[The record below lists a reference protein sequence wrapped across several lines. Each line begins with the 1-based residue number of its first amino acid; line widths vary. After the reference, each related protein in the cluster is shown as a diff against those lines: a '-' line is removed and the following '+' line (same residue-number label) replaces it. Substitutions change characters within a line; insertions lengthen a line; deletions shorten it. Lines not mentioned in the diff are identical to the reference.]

1 MLHDPAR
8 HEVLDAP
15 PWDAARAQS
24 AIARIVRE
32 TEARWASDGYWPAH
46 PRDVEPGEA
55 ADAPRLSLYDGAA
68 GVIWALHH
76 LADIGAAT
84 LARRYDDRLDDVLV
98 RNHAALAAAMPD
110 DESASLLLGDTGPL
124 MMMQGT
130 RPSAERADRLAAL
143 IERNLDHPAR
153 ELLWG
158 APGTML
164 AALFL
169 HQRFGAGDA
178 RWADLFR
185 RSAARLW
192 SQLLWSEEHGCHYWS
207 QDLYGRTFTYLDAVH
222 GFVGTA
228 YVVSRGRQLLPAT
241 EWAAWQQVIATT
253 VERSATREDGGA
265 NWRPWLI
272 HPGSGPPPMLMQ
284 YCHGAPG
291 FVICL
296 ADFPPGSALDALL
309 LEAGEAIW
317 RAGPLTKGA
326 NLCHGT
332 GGNGYA
338 FLKLYRRTGDA
349 RWLERARA
357 FAMHAIGQMQAD
369 ERAHGQ
375 LRYSLWTGDPG
386 LAIYL
391 WDCLRAEAAFPTLDL
406 FYASA

>member
-8 HEVLDAP
+8 HETLRP
-15 PWDAARAQS
+15 IPWDEVRVRV
-24 AIARIVRE
+24 AIEHIVRD
-32 TEARWASDGYWPAH
+32 TERRFEGSGWWPLH
-46 PRDVEPGEA
+46 PRDVDGGADVAGEPA
-55 ADAPRLSLYDGAA
+55 WPLYHGAA
-68 GVIWALHH
+68 GVVWALNYLHE
-76 LADIGAAT
+76 IGAVPRALRIDLT
-84 LARRYDDRLDDVLV
+84 QLDEVMARNRAWLL
-98 RNHAALAAAMPD
+98 AAMPN
-110 DESASLLLGDTGPL
+110 DETASYLMGDTPL
-124 MMMQGT
+124 MMMAQGWA
-130 RPSAERADRLAAL
+130 PSAERADRLAAL

-207 QDLYGRTFTYLDAVH
+207 QDLYGRTSTYLDAVH

-241 EWAAWQQVIATT
+241 EWAAWQQVVATT

-272 HPGSGPPPMLMQ
+272 HPGSGPQPMLMQ

-338 FLKLYRRTGDA
+338 F
-349 RWLERARA
+349 
-357 FAMHAIGQMQAD
+357 
-369 ERAHGQ
+369 
-375 LRYSLWTGDPG
+375 
-386 LAIYL
+386 
-391 WDCLRAEAAFPTLDL
+391 
-406 FYASA
+406 